1 MIYPH
6 VLGARGLT
14 NLDYVVFR
22 PYERKLNKI
31 KISIKTK
38 YRPNHDYP
46 FEVTDNVEPFGV
58 PYIYHLFDDNILMQ
72 SLLTGTV
79 IRKFQYNLGSTK
91 NFKKEVFADLL
102 ISTHHPKAYLASNV
116 SLPYFR
122 KLTLCSNTPSSTK
135 LVRPSM
141 DMWLALRTSFSS
153 CGNDE
158 LRFIK
163 FVAYSF

>member
-1 MIYPH
+1 MTKDKKYLIIQVIYPH

-22 PYERKLNKI
+22 PLERRLNKI

-79 IRKFQYNLGSTK
+79 IRKFQYNLGST
-91 NFKKEVFADLL
+91 
-102 ISTHHPKAYLASNV
+102 
-116 SLPYFR
+116 
-122 KLTLCSNTPSSTK
+122 PSSVFRHFGSLQAITF
-135 LVRPSM
+135 RSNF
-141 DMWLALRTSFSS
+141 TSS
-153 CGNDE
+153 CRARSP
-158 LRFIK
+158 L
-163 FVAYSF
+163 